1 MIDCG
6 QASPARIIPVP
17 ILRQRVLLAAPN
29 KGIPMTALRYALPLL
44 MALLAAPAIS
54 QTKSAADKPADS
66 MQVLREKLQAD
77 KKLLIA
83 ANMDLTEAEAKGFW
97 PIYEAYQKE
106 LYKINDQIAMTLVAY
121 AKEYK
126 ANSLTDAKARQLLD
140 QSFAIDE
147 SEMKLKRAFVPKL
160 AKVLPGRKVARYM
173 QLENKVRALVRY
185 EIAGE
190 VPLAP

>member
-1 MIDCG
+1 
-6 QASPARIIPVP
+6 
-17 ILRQRVLLAAPN
+17 
-29 KGIPMTALRYALPLL
+29 MTVLRYALPL
-44 MALLAAPAIS
+44 MIALLAAPAIS
-54 QTKSAADKPADS
+54 QTKPATDKPADS

-83 ANMDLTEAEAKGFW
+83 ANMDLTEAEAKNFW
-97 PIYEAYQKE
+97 PIYEAYQKD
-106 LYKINDQIAMTLVAY
+106 LHKINDQIAMTLVAY
-121 AKEYK
+121 AKEYN
-126 ANSLTDAKARQLLD
+126 ANSLTDAKARELLD
-140 QSFAIDE
+140 QSLAIDE
-147 SEMKLKRAFVPKL
+147 AELRLRKSYLPKL